1 MVSSLLSILIVV
13 GELLLALAIVFA
25 VFVWRLSARRK
36 RQRSAAERLVGK
48 LRSSQNDRLER
59 VRTTLSE
66 KYGLEGEELEEKA
79 QRLVS
84 LEKSLFARF
93 LRAFLGRDDEGV
105 TVLDESVDALVGA
118 YAELAPAATTEGD
131 AAQTQTLQEANAEL
145 TAERDRLQN
154 ELRQANES
162 MDTMAREYVSVYR
175 GAGGSKLKGAE
186 AAEEPEDD
194 SGESA
199 PAAVDGPGGTG
210 SDPAE
215 PVPAVA
221 DTSGES
227 SSDSGESV
235 PGAADGSGE
244 TALDPAEPMP
254 TVADTSGVP
263 NSDSEESA
271 PGEPKSGGPA

>member
-1 MVSSLLSILIVV
+1 MISSLLSILIVV

-25 VFVWRLSARRK
+25 VFVWRVSARRK
-36 RQRSAAERLVGK
+36 RQRSAAECLVGK

-66 KYGLEGEELEEKA
+66 KYGIEGEELEEKA

-118 YAELAPAATTEGD
+118 YVELAPVATTTEGD

-162 MDTMAREYVSVYR
+162 MDAMAREYVSVYR
-175 GAGGSKLKGAE
+175 GAGGSKLKGAG
-186 AAEEPEDD
+186 AEEGPEDD
-194 SGESA
+194 SGESV
-199 PAAVDGPGGTG
+199 PADVDGSGETA
-210 SDPAE
+210 SDPGE
-215 PVPAVA
+215 PVPGVA
-221 DTSGES
+221 DTSGE
-227 SSDSGESV
+227 
-235 PGAADGSGE
+235 
-244 TALDPAEPMP
+244 L
-254 TVADTSGVP
+254 
-263 NSDSEESA
+263 NSDSADPVPAGE
-271 PGEPKSGGPA
+271 PGAEAGEADSLDEPKSGDPA